1 MLLKLC
7 LSLAEVFLLLLLL
20 LLVGLFLL
28 RQISGELLVELI
40 LLLDVSL
47 EVFGLLL
54 ALAKLARQLLD
65 LLLLLLFHDRLLT
78 DMRCLLCFELH
89 DFLLLLSELLFD
101 FLELTFDAWAGRATL
116 ALLVCGALGAC
127 L

>member
-28 RQISGELLVELI
+28 RQISAELLVELI
-40 LLLDVSL
+40 LLLDGGL

-65 LLLLLLFHDRLLT
+65 LLLLLLFHDGLLT
-78 DMRCLLCFELH
+78 HMSCLLCLELH
-89 DFLLLLSELLFD
+89 DFFLLLSELLFD
-101 FLELTFDAWAGRATL
+101 FLELTFDAWAGRATF